1 MAEKAQI
8 TEEKCQ
14 QAERE
19 AQAKLRAAQIED
31 RLREEDMDREKNGNH
46 PQRSHLAAFKPPTA
60 PKSKKKPSESHSGS
74 ASSQPASNPQAE
86 EPLQSDQE
94 NPSVPDLQA
103 RAISIPATQ
112 ENPSVPI
119 LRARATSTIPA
130 TRVSHMNQQLD
141 SDDGSE
147 GDEYI
152 PPPAPE
158 EEDDGEEEL
167 ESDDIVEEEPAKRGK
182 CCKATRDDVSALRVT
197 DVASGKH
204 AASHVSE
211 PPTKKTKTSKKTS
224 TFRKGWESHSAHQ
237 RAQTGHKQPG
247 AKSEPQTDSM
257 VSYGGFI
264 SDDDHE
270 EGQMEEDGAKSSG
283 VEARGQSLIKITGHK
298 TFTPRTQKEL
308 CGGRAK

>member
-1 MAEKAQI
+1 MEVREMSISLLLHLRKRT
-8 TEEKCQ
+8 TE
-14 QAERE
+14 R
-19 AQAKLRAAQIED
+19 
-31 RLREEDMDREKNGNH
+31 
-46 PQRSHLAAFKPPTA
+46 T
-60 PKSKKKPSESHSGS
+60 
-74 ASSQPASNPQAE
+74 
-86 EPLQSDQE
+86 
-94 NPSVPDLQA
+94 
-103 RAISIPATQ
+103 
-112 ENPSVPI
+112 
-119 LRARATSTIPA
+119 
-130 TRVSHMNQQLD
+130 
-141 SDDGSE
+141 
-147 GDEYI
+147 
-152 PPPAPE
+152 PE
-158 EEDDGEEEL
+158 EEDDREEEL
-167 ESDDIVEEEPAKRGK
+167 ESDDIVEEEPANE
-182 CCKATRDDVSALRVT
+182 AN
-197 DVASGKH
+197 VAKQRMMI
-204 AASHVSE
+204 HVSE